1 MPNEKVI
8 GTVIAY
14 RRAGYGWLDW
24 NGTRVWIH
32 VQDVRD
38 KQGHLL
44 PALKVGWTIQFDATE
59 SPKGLRAR
67 NARVIE
73 ATAANTE
80 VFQCPQSATA

>member
-1 MPNEKVI
+1 MPNEKVV

-38 KQGHLL
+38 GNSHLVT
-44 PALKVGWTIQFDATE
+44 ALKVGQRIKFEAVETR
-59 SPKGLRAR
+59 KGLRAR
-67 NARVIE
+67 NARVI
-73 ATAANTE
+73 AAANTE
-80 VFQCPQSATA
+80 VSQCPQPATA

>member
-1 MPNEKVI
+1 MPSEQAI

-24 NGTRVWIH
+24 NGTRIWIH

-44 PALKVGWTIQFDATE
+44 PALKVGWRIQCDVTPA
-59 SPKGLRAR
+59 PKGPRAR
-67 NARVIE
+67 NAVVVD
-73 ATAANTE
+73 TTTNTE
-80 VFQCPQSATA
+80 GFQCPQTATT

>member
-1 MPNEKVI
+1 MQGITEKAV

-44 PALKVGWTIQFDATE
+44 PALKVGWTIQFDVTE
-59 SPKGLRAR
+59 APKGPRAR
-67 NARVIE
+67 KAVVVDM
-73 ATAANTE
+73 TVSE
-80 VFQCPQSATA
+80 VFQCSQTTA